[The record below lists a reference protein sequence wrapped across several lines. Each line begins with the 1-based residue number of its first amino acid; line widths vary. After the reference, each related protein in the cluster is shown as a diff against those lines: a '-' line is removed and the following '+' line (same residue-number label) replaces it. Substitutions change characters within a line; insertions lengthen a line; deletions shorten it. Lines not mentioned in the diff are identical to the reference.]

1 MKTIAILAGGNSS
14 ERKISLK
21 TAYQIFENID
31 KSKYTPYVVDVKGKK
46 WDVLLDGKRFPVD
59 KNTFTCKKGR
69 KTLRFDFAWI
79 AIHGTPGENGQMQGY
94 LDMMQ
99 IPYSSCDLLVSA
111 LTFNKH
117 ACKEYLQNSGVAMA
131 KSVLVKQ
138 GEPIDYNSIVNHLQL
153 PVFVKPNTSGSSFGV
168 SKVKQAE
175 ELPVAIENA
184 FCEDHEVIIESFI
197 KGTEVSCGVFKS
209 KSKSYVLPVTE
220 IVSPNE
226 FFDYHAKY
234 FSKETQEITPA
245 RISEEIT
252 QKVQYFTSL
261 VYDRLR
267 CKGIVRVDFI
277 IQDGTPYF
285 LELNSVPGMSRES
298 IIPRQLR
305 TAGIAISDFL
315 SEVIEDAIQE

>member
-21 TAYQIFENID
+21 TALQIFENID
-31 KSKYTPYVVDVKGKK
+31 NSKYTPYVVDVKGKK
-46 WDVLLDGKRFPVD
+46 WDVLLDGKRLPVD

-69 KTLRFDFAWI
+69 KILRFDFAWI

-99 IPYSSCDLLVSA
+99 IPYSSCNLLVSA

-117 ACKEYLQNSGVAMA
+117 LCKEYLQNSGVVMA

-138 GEPIDYNSIVNHLQL
+138 GDTIDCKSIVNNLKL

-175 ELPVAIENA
+175 ELPAAIENA
-184 FCEDHEVIIESFI
+184 FIEDKEVIIESFI

-245 RISEEIT
+245 RISDEIT
-252 QKVQYFTSL
+252 HKVQHFTSL

-315 SEVIEDAIQE
+315 SEVIEDAIQA